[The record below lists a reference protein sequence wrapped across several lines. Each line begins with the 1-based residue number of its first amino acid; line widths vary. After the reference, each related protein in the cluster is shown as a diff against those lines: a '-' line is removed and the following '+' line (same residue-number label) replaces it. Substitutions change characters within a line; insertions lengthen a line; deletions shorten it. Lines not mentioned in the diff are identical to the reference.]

1 MLAEANFQHVAQQ
14 ISNLVECDSVHLFLG
29 CPVPELRHPLLN
41 LFSAANYSSAGYFGS
56 SDDTALLQHE
66 RVRALCD
73 AALQTGKVQSID
85 QLHLFAG
92 DTEVQSIAI
101 ASFERPAGVLG
112 LVLLTDHRIGTFYHG
127 ERLLLSYYLPQVAEN
142 LEKDLCNLRA
152 VLPGLNSAYKRT
164 SQQARTVVQPMNQVS
179 QGMNFAP
186 GQDIVTEAH
195 VQQQL
200 QELDRL
206 KNEFISMVSHELRTP
221 LTAIKGYAVLLQAYG
236 ITDSA
241 SESSGGEEM
250 SPIRQREYLEIIL
263 EQTNHL
269 EVLISDLLDVSR
281 IHAGRLSLRCTQ
293 VNVALVCQHVVQLV
307 QQKVGQ
313 QYPGRYT
320 FRCNLPPD
328 LPLMWADSDRVQ
340 QILTN
345 LLENAVKYSPDGGPI
360 EVLAS
365 PSPVMLKALNE
376 FPLAEIPAAE
386 DVVVSSAFQEQLMVQ
401 ITVRDRGIG
410 IPHDQQIHLFKP
422 FSRLEHALTKD
433 VPGAG
438 LGLYI
443 TGKLVEAMGGSV
455 TLCSREGE
463 GTRVTFTLPV
473 KPANH
478 VPVIGYVPVYQL
490 SS

>member
-1 MLAEANFQHVAQQ
+1 MLAEAHFQHVARQ
-14 ISNLVECDSVHLFLG
+14 IGELVGCDSVHLFLG
-29 CPVPELRHPLLN
+29 CPEPELRHPLLN
-41 LFSAANYSSAGYFGS
+41 QFSATDYASVGYSGS
-56 SDDTALLQHE
+56 SDDRGLLQYE

-73 AALQTGKVQSID
+73 RSLQTGQLQSID
-85 QLHLFAG
+85 QLHLFG
-92 DTEVQSIAI
+92 GGTEVQSIAI
-101 ASFERPAGVLG
+101 GTFERPAGVLG
-112 LVLLTDHRIGTFYHG
+112 LVMLTDHRVGTFYHG
-127 ERLLLSYYLPQVAEN
+127 ERLLLSYYLPQVAKN
-142 LEKDLCNLRA
+142 LEKELRNLCA
-152 VLPGLNSAYKRT
+152 VPPGLGSGYKRT
-164 SQQARTVVQPMNQVS
+164 LRQARTDVRSMKQSSP
-179 QGMNFAP
+179 GAKCGP
-186 GQDIVTEAH
+186 GQDNVADAH

-236 ITDSA
+236 ITDPA
-241 SESSGGEEM
+241 GVISGEEEM
-250 SPIRQREYLEIIL
+250 SPIRQREYLDIIL

-293 VNVALVCQHVVQLV
+293 VNVALLCRRVVQVV

-320 FRCNLPPD
+320 FCCSLPPD

-340 QILTN
+340 QVLTN

-365 PSPVMLKALNE
+365 PSPVMLRTLGE
-376 FPLAEIPAAE
+376 FPVAEMPAAE
-386 DVVVSSAFQEQLMVQ
+386 DVAVFQEPLMVQ

-410 IPHDQQIHLFKP
+410 IPHDQQSHLFQP

-443 TGKLVEAMGGSV
+443 TGKLVEAMRGRV
-455 TLCSREGE
+455 ILCSREGE
-463 GTRVTFTLPV
+463 GTSVTFTLPV
-473 KPANH
+473 KPVDN
-478 VPVIGYVPVYQL
+478 VPVTARTL
-490 SS
+490 DFRAC